1 MTKLGFTCAMANNC
15 LYVLWEYNKIVL
27 IVLIYVDNMTIA
39 KKEIPG
45 IALFKQ
51 NLSKDFEI
59 TDLGKLKFILDILVT
74 WDHPNHLIHH
84 N

>member
-39 KKEIPG
+39 EKEIPG
-45 IALFKQ
+45 TALFKQ

-74 WDHPNHLIHH
+74 
-84 N
+84 

>member
-39 KKEIPG
+39 EKEIPG

-74 WDHPNHLIHH
+74 
-84 N
+84 

>member
-39 KKEIPG
+39 EKEIPG

-74 WDHPNHLIHH
+74 WDHPNDLIYH

>member
-1 MTKLGFTCAMANNC
+1 MTKLGFTCAMANNY
-15 LYVLWEYNKIVL
+15 LYVLWEHNKIVL
-27 IVLIYVDNMTIA
+27 IVLIYVDNMAIA
-39 KKEIPG
+39 EKEIPG

-74 WDHPNHLIHH
+74 
-84 N
+84 

>member
-39 KKEIPG
+39 EKEIPG

-59 TDLGKLKFILDILVT
+59 TNLGKLKFILDILVT
-74 WDHPNHLIHH
+74 
-84 N
+84 

>member
-74 WDHPNHLIHH
+74 
-84 N
+84 